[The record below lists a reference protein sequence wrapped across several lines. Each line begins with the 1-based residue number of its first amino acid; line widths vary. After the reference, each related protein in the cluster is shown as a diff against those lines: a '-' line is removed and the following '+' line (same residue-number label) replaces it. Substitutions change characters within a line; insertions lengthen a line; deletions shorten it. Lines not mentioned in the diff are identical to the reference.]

1 MDWALFVILQVIF
14 QPSLSVLFTVE
25 AERPMYTSEFGG
37 DVVMGCRFQPKLTNP
52 QADLKVTWNWL
63 SSTSS
68 REVYQMN
75 NGKEHSASPE
85 YQGRV
90 RLFIEELNEGWAKLQ
105 VSRLRINDSG
115 VYQCLVQTGEGA
127 DYKAITLSVIAP
139 YKTVTK
145 RIVKAAEG
153 DKVLL
158 TCQSEGYPESPVLWQ
173 DGHLQSLEPNTT
185 TVSTPEQLFKVT
197 SQIHVSSSDKD
208 NYTCIFS
215 NSGQSATFHIPDEIP
230 VPQVKSDALI
240 VVLSIGLIMVVII
253 VAVLMYRRRKGSNTP
268 STRNLLVDGRAGP
281 VSAVACSQTDK
292 ENEEERI
299 TFNEECIEENLGAIL
314 KAHYSDVSFSTE
326 VRHHSGAFDVEELP
340 HRLQNN
346 EGQAMKLQALLPE
359 AGEILLLEGP
369 PGSGKTT
376 VAHILVSSW
385 VEGPAHSLANV
396 LDLSILRLLLY
407 VDCSAAKGDLFQ
419 EIVTQL
425 SLVEKT
431 STEDKLRTL
440 LTRSSDTL
448 LLLDG
453 YREGNQLFDESLKRF
468 LCKRGGC
475 RVLAVTCPGHCPTL
489 KETVGTRGVL
499 KLQTQTVKY

>member
-90 RLFIEELNEGWAKLQ
+90 RLFTEELNEGWAKLQ

-253 VAVLMYRRRKGSNTP
+253 VAVLMYRRRKEPAQPKQPVFQLKKARYCHFRPINT
-268 STRNLLVDGRAGP
+268 TTAH
-281 VSAVACSQTDK
+281 
-292 ENEEERI
+292 
-299 TFNEECIEENLGAIL
+299 FNETTRINRSRKNINHVTYISDTSIHPSGYPHLTNRQRRVCASEAKPPHLDLARWNPAAQVVAGNDEAIHHSYLDQSCVSENFPYSPPTFRNELLGLRLSGFEKEFGWSHDGWEPPRELAEASKGPRILFFKCTVVGGRGEMERNAHLMQMVRPDGAIRNTDMPRAR
-314 KAHYSDVSFSTE
+314 KETFPPPPAVSHLIRYPGFKQ
-326 VRHHSGAFDVEELP
+326 P
-340 HRLQNN
+340 
-346 EGQAMKLQALLPE
+346 
-359 AGEILLLEGP
+359 LLE
-369 PGSGKTT
+369 
-376 VAHILVSSW
+376 
-385 VEGPAHSLANV
+385 
-396 LDLSILRLLLY
+396 
-407 VDCSAAKGDLFQ
+407 AA
-419 EIVTQL
+419 
-425 SLVEKT
+425 
-431 STEDKLRTL
+431 
-440 LTRSSDTL
+440 
-448 LLLDG
+448 
-453 YREGNQLFDESLKRF
+453 
-468 LCKRGGC
+468 
-475 RVLAVTCPGHCPTL
+475 
-489 KETVGTRGVL
+489 
-499 KLQTQTVKY
+499 